1 MAKILCIEDNI
12 EFYLY
17 LSSVLKEHHL
27 TQAANLNDAFKLVQ
41 NGRESFDLILLD
53 VSLPDGNGIKAIAQL
68 KESFPLKNVPIIVL
82 SADGDVLSKV
92 AAFGVGA
99 DDYVQKP
106 PNSSELKARIE
117 ARLRGALTEQKDKAH
132 IQLGDLV
139 INSDKMCVEHTSIK
153 TGKSLIE
160 LTPSEFKLLKLICAR
175 PGQVFTRE
183 QLIDQVWGISK
194 HITQRTVDA
203 HISHLRKKL
212 VDSSVHIETVLSVGY
227 KAEVK
232 DKTLNSE
239 KSNR

>member
-1 MAKILCIEDNI
+1 MAKILCVEDNV

-27 TQAANLNDAFKLVQ
+27 TQAMNLNDAYKLVQ

-53 VSLPDGNGIKAIAQL
+53 VALPDGNGIKAIATL

-106 PNSSELKARIE
+106 PNTSELKARIE
-117 ARLRGALTEQKDKAH
+117 ARLRGSLSDQKDKTQV
-132 IQLGDLV
+132 QLGDLI
-139 INSDKMCVEHTSIK
+139 INSDRMAVEHSSIK
-153 TGKSLIE
+153 TGKTLIE
-160 LTPSEFKLLKLICAR
+160 LTPSEFKLLKLLCSR

-183 QLIDQVWGISK
+183 HLIDQVWGISK

-212 VDSSVHIETVLSVGY
+212 VQSNVQIETVLSVGY
-227 KAEVK
+227 KAEIR
-232 DKTLNSE
+232 DKSEDSE
-239 KSNR
+239 K